1 MEKLG
6 FDYSKL
12 RGRIVE
18 KFGTQG
24 NFADA
29 MEWSERTMSLKMSGK
44 VPWGQPDIV
53 KATELLG
60 LEYEDISTY
69 FFTPSVKNFEHKGGE
84 EI

>member
-1 MEKLG
+1 MKKLE

-18 KFGTQG
+18 KFGTQH

-53 KATELLG
+53 KAAELLE
-60 LEYEDISTY
+60 LEYDDISRY
-69 FFTPSVKNFEHKGGE
+69 FFTPSVKYLEHEDGE
-84 EI
+84 EV

>member
-1 MEKLG
+1 MEKLE

-18 KFGTQG
+18 KFGTQS

-44 VPWGQPDIV
+44 VPWGQLDIV
-53 KATELLG
+53 KATELLE
-60 LEYEDISTY
+60 LEYDDISRY
-69 FFTPSVKNFEHKGGE
+69 FFTPSVKNFEHKDGE
-84 EI
+84 EM